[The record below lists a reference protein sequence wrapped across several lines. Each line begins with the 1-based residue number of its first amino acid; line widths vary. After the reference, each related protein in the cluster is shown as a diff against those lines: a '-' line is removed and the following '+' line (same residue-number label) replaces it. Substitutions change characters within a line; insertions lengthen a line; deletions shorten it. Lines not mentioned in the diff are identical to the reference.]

1 MTPAEMAELHRAEP
15 TGLRAWSEA
24 EFSAMLCASN
34 ALSVTCN
41 TGFAVGQIILDE
53 AELFLIITKPENR
66 KQGVGRRILATFEQ
80 QAFQNAVRRI
90 ILEVADTNTAARHFI
105 AQTGTNR
112 SQCVKTIIPSPT
124 EAMLMQSSW
133 KNTCKKQLKTQNKF
147 FCFPQKF
154 VKNQLTI

>member
-1 MTPAEMAELHRAEP
+1 MTPAEMAQLHRAEP
-15 TGLRAWSEA
+15 TGQRAWSEA

-53 AELFLIITKPENR
+53 AELFLIITKPEHR

-90 ILEVADTNTAARHFI
+90 ILEVAHTNTAARALYSANGYQQI
-105 AQTGTNR
+105 AVRKNYYTFPNGSHADAVVMEKHLQ
-112 SQCVKTIIPSPT
+112 KTT
-124 EAMLMQSSW
+124 E
-133 KNTCKKQLKTQNKF
+133 NTE
-147 FCFPQKF
+147 
-154 VKNQLTI
+154 

>member
-1 MTPAEMAELHRAEP
+1 MTPTEMAELHRAEP
-15 TGLRAWSEA
+15 TGQRAWSEA

-90 ILEVADTNTAARHFI
+90 ILEVADTNTAARTLYTANGYQQI
-105 AQTGTNR
+105 AVRKNYYTFPNGSHADAIVMEKYLQ
-112 SQCVKTIIPSPT
+112 KTAENT
-124 EAMLMQSSW
+124 E
-133 KNTCKKQLKTQNKF
+133 
-147 FCFPQKF
+147 
-154 VKNQLTI
+154 

>member
-1 MTPAEMAELHRAEP
+1 MTPTEMAELHRAEP
-15 TGLRAWSEA
+15 TGQRAWSEA

-53 AELFLIITKPENR
+53 AELFLIITKPEHR

-90 ILEVADTNTAARHFI
+90 ILEVADTNTAARTLYTANGYQQI
-105 AQTGTNR
+105 AVRKNYYTFPNGSHADAIVMEKYLQ
-112 SQCVKTIIPSPT
+112 KT
-124 EAMLMQSSW
+124 A
-133 KNTCKKQLKTQNKF
+133 KNTE
-147 FCFPQKF
+147 
-154 VKNQLTI
+154 

>member
-15 TGLRAWSEA
+15 TGQRAWSEA
-24 EFSAMLCASN
+24 EFSAILCASN

-90 ILEVADTNTAARHFI
+90 ILEVADTNTAARTLYTANGYQQI
-105 AQTGTNR
+105 AVRKNYYTFPNGSHADAIVMEKYLQ
-112 SQCVKTIIPSPT
+112 KTAENT
-124 EAMLMQSSW
+124 E
-133 KNTCKKQLKTQNKF
+133 
-147 FCFPQKF
+147 
-154 VKNQLTI
+154 